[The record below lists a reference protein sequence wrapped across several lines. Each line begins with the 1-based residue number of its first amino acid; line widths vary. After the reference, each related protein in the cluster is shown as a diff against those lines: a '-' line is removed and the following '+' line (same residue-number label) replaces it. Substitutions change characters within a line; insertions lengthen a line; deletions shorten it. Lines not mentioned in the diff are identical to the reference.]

1 MTSATKS
8 NPTLVIPVGDF
19 GRAVSRHLITEIP
32 TATVVDQETACS
44 ADTSSPLI
52 LATWREVPA
61 LARSLDR
68 LRRIPW
74 WIPVVY
80 DHPMIR
86 VGPLLGPDLPGCY
99 DCLTGRMLSAAENP
113 ALKRDMWAMY
123 DRDSTLGID
132 GYLEHHAVIA
142 ASLAAALSRSARE
155 ALREIQVYDVLHG
168 TLDRH
173 TFVPLPHCER
183 WPKSSAVS
191 GAVR

>member
-1 MTSATKS
+1 
-8 NPTLVIPVGDF
+8 
-19 GRAVSRHLITEIP
+19 VSRRLIIEIP
-32 TATVVDQETACS
+32 SAEIVDHETACS
-44 ADTSSPLI
+44 ADTSSPLV

-61 LARSLDR
+61 LAHSLDR
-68 LRRIPW
+68 LPRIPW
-74 WIPVVY
+74 WIPIVY

-99 DCLTGRMLSAAENP
+99 DCLTGRLLSAAENP

-123 DRDSTLGID
+123 DRDSTIGIH

-142 ASLAAALSRSARE
+142 ASLAATLFRSTPE
-155 ALREIQVYDVLHG
+155 ALRDILVYDVLHG

-173 TFVPLPHCER
+173 TFVPLPNCER
-183 WPKSSAVS
+183 WPKSSTVA

>member
-8 NPTLVIPVGDF
+8 DPPLVIPVGDF
-19 GRAVSRHLITEIP
+19 GRAMSRQLIAEMP
-32 TATVVDQETACS
+32 SATVVDHATACS
-44 ADTSSPLI
+44 ADTSSPLV

-68 LRRIPW
+68 LPRIPW

-86 VGPLLGPDLPGCY
+86 VGPVLGRNLPGCY
-99 DCLTGRMLSAAENP
+99 DCLAGRMLSAAENP
-113 ALKRDMWAMY
+113 ALKRDMWDMY
-123 DRDSTLGID
+123 DHDSALGIH

-142 ASLAAALSRSARE
+142 ASLTSALCRSAPE
-155 ALREIQVYDVLHG
+155 ALREVQVYDVLHG

-173 TFVPLPHCER
+173 TFVPLPNCER
-183 WPKSSAVS
+183 WPKTSTMA